1 MSAWLGRIAAGL
13 LLVVFASRADAAL
26 FGNTTLPPHPAV
38 CRVAVEERDG
48 KAYGSGTLIDCR
60 DAYGLVV
67 TNWHVVHEAKG
78 KIEVRFPDGFTSEAR
93 PLKLDETWDLAAL
106 VVWRP
111 PITPARLAMSPPQPG
126 DRLTICG
133 YGQGEYLA
141 QTGRCTDYY
150 SPEVGQPQE
159 IVELNVQARQGD
171 SGGPI
176 FNDRGELAGV
186 LFGAARGTT
195 LGSFGG
201 RVQTF
206 LATLAPDIGAAKSA
220 TLIAQTPQRLP
231 SIDAAPLSRDATDPF
246 LAAERSAPPTAA
258 PLFPT
263 PPPALSDRSSA
274 PQLASIHQSAEA
286 NLRPEMPSLQ
296 PNIPSRRPVSSSHHT
311 SADWKPS
318 APATSSQPPMEP
330 ERDARAEVS
339 PPISSISAAPAEES
353 LDWYEEGR
361 TLLALV
367 GIAAIVMTGLRTL
380 G

>member
-1 MSAWLGRIAAGL
+1 MRGRLRWIAVL
-13 LLVVFASRADAAL
+13 LLFAGSDTASAAL
-26 FGNTTLPPHPAV
+26 FGRAPQTPHPAV

-48 KAYGSGTLIDCR
+48 MAFGSGTLIDCR
-60 DAYGLVV
+60 EQYGLVV
-67 TNWHVVHEAKG
+67 TNWHVVHEARG
-78 KIEVRFPDGFTSEAR
+78 KIEVRFPDGFKSEGR

-106 VVWRP
+106 VIWRP
-111 PITPARLAMSPPQPG
+111 PTEPAPLAMTPPQPG

-133 YGQGEYLA
+133 YGQGEYLQ

-150 SPEVGQPQE
+150 SPEVGEPQE

-206 LATLAPDIGAAKSA
+206 LATLAPDIGSKQPPTQLVQSPPPLPQVVATPKPSA
-220 TLIAQTPQRLP
+220 V
-231 SIDAAPLSRDATDPF
+231 DPF
-246 LAAERSAPPTAA
+246 LAAEHATPAPVPRQTAPVAPPA
-258 PLFPT
+258 T
-263 PPPALSDRSSA
+263 PPPSLADRSSA
-274 PQLASIHQSAEA
+274 PQLASSRHSAEA
-286 NLRPEMPSLQ
+286 WQ
-296 PNIPSRRPVSSSHHT
+296 
-311 SADWKPS
+311 S
-318 APATSSQPPMEP
+318 APPAPVAKLSQPTGVGFSPQANP
-330 ERDARAEVS
+330 PSSPASRA
-339 PPISSISAAPAEES
+339 I
-353 LDWYEEGR
+353 DWYEDGR

-367 GIAAIVMTGLRTL
+367 GVAALVMTGLRSL

>member
-1 MSAWLGRIAAGL
+1 MSERLRRIALSVL
-13 LLVVFASRADAAL
+13 LTVVASRADAAL
-26 FGNTTLPPHPAV
+26 FGSVAQTPHPAV

-48 KAYGSGTLIDCR
+48 KAFGSGTLIDCR
-60 DAYGLVV
+60 EAYGLVV

-111 PITPARLAMSPPQPG
+111 PIAPARLAMSPPQPG

-133 YGQGEYLA
+133 YGQGEYLQ

-150 SPEVGQPQE
+150 SPEVGEPQE

-206 LATLAPDIGAAKSA
+206 LATLAPDIGAAKQPT
-220 TLIAQTPQRLP
+220 TLIAQTPPP
-231 SIDAAPLSRDATDPF
+231 SPTVHAAASMQTVGDPF
-246 LAAERSAPPTAA
+246 LAAERSASATAA
-258 PLFPT
+258 SSFPT

-274 PQLASIHQSAEA
+274 PQLAASHRAAETSRHSAEA
-286 NLRPEMPSLQ
+286 
-296 PNIPSRRPVSSSHHT
+296 
-311 SADWKPS
+311 WKP
-318 APATSSQPPMEP
+318 APPDPTATMPIAPVLTPAGVSTQF
-330 ERDARAEVS
+330 AEVS
-339 PPISSISAAPAEES
+339 AAPPAGNM
-353 LDWYEEGR
+353 DWYEEGR

>member
-1 MSAWLGRIAAGL
+1 MSAWRRRILVGVL
-13 LLVVFASRADAAL
+13 LALTASGADAAL
-26 FGNTTLPPHPAV
+26 FGAVAQTPHPAV

-48 KAYGSGTLIDCR
+48 KAFGSGTLIDCR
-60 DAYGLVV
+60 EAYGLVV

-78 KIEVRFPDGFTSEAR
+78 RIEVRFPDGFTSEAR

-111 PITPARLAMSPPQPG
+111 PIAPARLAMSPPQPG

-133 YGQGEYLA
+133 YGQGEYLQ

-150 SPEVGQPQE
+150 SPEVGEPQE

-206 LATLAPDIGAAKSA
+206 LATLAPDIGAAKQP
-220 TLIAQTPQRLP
+220 TLLAQ
-231 SIDAAPLSRDATDPF
+231 SPLSTSPTEPVARTATPLPATGDPF
-246 LAAERSAPPTAA
+246 LAAERTAPTPVSQ
-258 PLFPT
+258 FPT

-274 PQLASIHQSAEA
+274 PQLAASHRMAETTHHSAQA
-286 NLRPEMPSLQ
+286 
-296 PNIPSRRPVSSSHHT
+296 
-311 SADWKPS
+311 W
-318 APATSSQPPMEP
+318 APAAIEPPVATP
-330 ERDARAEVS
+330 STPAPPHVGVSAQFSEV
-339 PPISSISAAPAEES
+339 SAAPQAET

>member
-1 MSAWLGRIAAGL
+1 MSAWRRRIMVSIL
-13 LLVVFASRADAAL
+13 LALTVSGADAAL
-26 FGNTTLPPHPAV
+26 FGTVAQTPHPAV

-48 KAYGSGTLIDCR
+48 KAFGSGTLIDCR
-60 DAYGLVV
+60 EAYGLVV

-111 PITPARLAMSPPQPG
+111 PIAPARLAMSPPQPG

-133 YGQGEYLA
+133 YGQGEYLQ

-150 SPEVGQPQE
+150 SPEVGEPQE

-206 LATLAPDIGAAKSA
+206 LATLAPDIGAAKQP
-220 TLIAQTPQRLP
+220 TLLAQVQPPVEPVAGT
-231 SIDAAPLSRDATDPF
+231 AAPLPVTGDPF
-246 LAAERSAPPTAA
+246 LAAERAA
-258 PLFPT
+258 PTPVSQFPT

-274 PQLASIHQSAEA
+274 PQLAASHRLAEA
-286 NLRPEMPSLQ
+286 
-296 PNIPSRRPVSSSHHT
+296 SHHT
-311 SADWKPS
+311 AEAWKPAAIEPTAA
-318 APATSSQPPMEP
+318 APSTPAPSRVGVSTQFS
-330 ERDARAEVS
+330 EV
-339 PPISSISAAPAEES
+339 SAAPEAET

>member
-1 MSAWLGRIAAGL
+1 MSERLRRIALCVL
-13 LLVVFASRADAAL
+13 LTVVASRADAAL
-26 FGNTTLPPHPAV
+26 FGAVAPQTPHPAV
-38 CRVAVEERDG
+38 CRISVEERDG
-48 KAYGSGTLIDCR
+48 KAFGSGTLIDCR
-60 DAYGLVV
+60 EAYGLVV

-111 PITPARLAMSPPQPG
+111 PTAPARLAMSPPQPG

-133 YGQGEYLA
+133 YGQGEYLQ

-150 SPEVGQPQE
+150 SPEVGEPQE

-206 LATLAPDIGAAKSA
+206 LATLAPDIGAAKPP
-220 TLIAQTPQRLP
+220 TLLVQTPHSTPPIEPVART
-231 SIDAAPLSRDATDPF
+231 AAPLPATGDPF
-246 LAAERSAPPTAA
+246 LAAERAA
-258 PLFPT
+258 PTPVSHFPA

-274 PQLASIHQSAEA
+274 PQLAASHRAAAASHHSAEA
-286 NLRPEMPSLQ
+286 
-296 PNIPSRRPVSSSHHT
+296 
-311 SADWKPS
+311 W
-318 APATSSQPPMEP
+318 APAATMSIAASHPMP
-330 ERDARAEVS
+330 APTPVGVSPQFAEV
-339 PPISSISAAPAEES
+339 SAAPAVENM
-353 LDWYEEGR
+353 DWYEEGR

>member
-1 MSAWLGRIAAGL
+1 
-13 LLVVFASRADAAL
+13 
-26 FGNTTLPPHPAV
+26 
-38 CRVAVEERDG
+38 
-48 KAYGSGTLIDCR
+48 
-60 DAYGLVV
+60 LVV
-67 TNWHVVHEAKG
+67 TNWHVVHQAKG

-93 PLKLDETWDLAAL
+93 QLKLDETWDLAAL

-111 PITPARLAMSPPQPG
+111 PTEPARLAIAPPQPG

-133 YGQGEYLA
+133 YGQGEYLQ

-150 SPEVGQPQE
+150 SPEVGEPQE

-176 FNDRGELAGV
+176 FNDRGELTGV

-206 LATLAPDIGAAKSA
+206 LATLAPDIGAAK
-220 TLIAQTPQRLP
+220 QTPTMLAQAATPLP
-231 SIDAAPLSRDATDPF
+231 LAIVGGTTPPAAPLSRQAAVDPF
-246 LAAERSAPPTAA
+246 LAAERSAPLVTA
-258 PLFPT
+258 PIDR

-274 PQLASIHQSAEA
+274 PHLAST
-286 NLRPEMPSLQ
+286 
-296 PNIPSRRPVSSSHHT
+296 HHT
-311 SADWKPS
+311 SEAWK
-318 APATSSQPPMEP
+318 PATSAANVPQVTPSPSSFSP
-330 ERDARAEVS
+330 RISAVS
-339 PPISSISAAPAEES
+339 PAPDGGAI
-353 LDWYEEGR
+353 DWYEEGR

-367 GIAAIVMTGLRTL
+367 GVAALVLSGLRVL